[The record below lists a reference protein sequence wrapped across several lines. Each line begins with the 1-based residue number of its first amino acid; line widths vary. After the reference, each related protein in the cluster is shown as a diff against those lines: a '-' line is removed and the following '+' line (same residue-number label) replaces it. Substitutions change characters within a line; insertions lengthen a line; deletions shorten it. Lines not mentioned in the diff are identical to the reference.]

1 MTASPIDARRIR
13 SPRGWLGLA
22 FLAVWLY
29 LISQLLRIF
38 PAGTAD
44 AFGLTVPEARQV
56 LAITSGLGQIG
67 LFAGLVAA
75 LWRANLAAGVSDTG
89 IRGLGLGLAGVGML
103 SLFEIALFVDWV
115 RIASPLTE
123 LTQSPALDAG
133 IITGVAVV
141 TGMTAPHACP
151 HGVCTYCP
159 GGPRLGTPQSYLGT
173 EPAARR
179 AADHRYDPR
188 LQTEARLAS
197 LRQIGHDTDK
207 VDLIVLG
214 GTFTALDRAYRTSFI
229 KGCFDGLNGSEAPSL
244 VEAQDRNESA
254 RARCIGLTV
263 ETKPDCFLGS
273 EVEESLA
280 LGTTRVEIG
289 LQSTHDDVLERVH
302 RGHTDA
308 QSRQA
313 LALAK
318 EAGLKVGVH
327 MMPGLPGSNLD
338 RDLESFRELFTDPA
352 YRPDF
357 LKIYPT
363 LVLPG
368 TALHGLWKSGRYTPL
383 RTDEAVALIAR
394 VKAIVPRWCR
404 IQRVQREIGAPDIED
419 GVTRGDLRVLA
430 KERLRSQGLD
440 CHCIR
445 CREVGFRGIAPRP
458 EALSLLRI
466 DYDSSGGL
474 EIFLSFEDPEREVL
488 VAYARLR
495 IGGSTATVRELKVV
509 GRVVPIHD
517 PAGAR
522 WQHRGL
528 GRRLMAEC
536 ERIASEEFGLRSI
549 RVTSGVGVRSYYRS
563 LGYDLKRPYMERPL

>member
-1 MTASPIDARRIR
+1 MREGLVDLLRVKPARTAS
-13 SPRGWLGLA
+13 
-22 FLAVWLY
+22 
-29 LISQLLRIF
+29 
-38 PAGTAD
+38 
-44 AFGLTVPEARQV
+44 
-56 LAITSGLGQIG
+56 
-67 LFAGLVAA
+67 
-75 LWRANLAAGVSDTG
+75 
-89 IRGLGLGLAGVGML
+89 
-103 SLFEIALFVDWV
+103 
-115 RIASPLTE
+115 
-123 LTQSPALDAG
+123 
-133 IITGVAVV
+133 GVAVV
-141 TGMTAPHACP
+141 TVMTTPHACP

-188 LQTEARLAS
+188 LQAEARLAS
-197 LRQIGHDTDK
+197 LRRIGHDTDK

-495 IGGSTATVRELKVV
+495 IGGSAATVRELKVV